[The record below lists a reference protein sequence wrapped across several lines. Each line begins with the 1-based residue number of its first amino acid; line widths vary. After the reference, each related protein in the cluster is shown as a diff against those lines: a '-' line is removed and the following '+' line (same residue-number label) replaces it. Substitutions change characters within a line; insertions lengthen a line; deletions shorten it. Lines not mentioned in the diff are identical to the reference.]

1 MPSRIWEPLVCPLG
15 RGNTPRRLITYPGKW
30 PRLEPKHVCFQIRT
44 FSSSRLPFP
53 FISSTPAHPM
63 TMAFASTFLCSQEIH
78 GLASMAD
85 AHLFRREKSKD
96 HILKALEALGP
107 ARL

>member
-1 MPSRIWEPLVCPLG
+1 MSASKSVLFPLAGSL
-15 RGNTPRRLITYPGKW
+15 L
-30 PRLEPKHVCFQIRT
+30 
-44 FSSSRLPFP
+44 P

-85 AHLFRREKSKD
+85 AHQARATGSARQSQERLS
-96 HILKALEALGP
+96 HIIAQVQVHP
-107 ARL
+107 AAV

>member
-1 MPSRIWEPLVCPLG
+1 MSASKSVLFPSAGSLSL
-15 RGNTPRRLITYPGKW
+15 
-30 PRLEPKHVCFQIRT
+30 
-44 FSSSRLPFP
+44 

-63 TMAFASTFLCSQEIH
+63 AMAFASTFLCSQEIH

-85 AHLFRREKSKD
+85 AHLLHGEKSKD
-96 HILKALEALGP
+96 HILKALEGLGP